1 MFKCLEKLVQAK
13 KEEWFIV
20 SRANV
25 VTYTLSLLSY
35 AAKKSDRAIDFE
47 NVWKKQSIPV
57 NAENALLKLSKR
69 INELLRDENRAVME
83 LSSYAKSETFWNVV
97 KAESTKIDLN
107 EFADLLIDKNEAIE
121 KKREDRKTQKFTSDL
136 EAELKVKGTSP
147 SIWVKVLKY
156 LQDNQMENPSRT
168 ALIAKAQR
176 TPLKLSEKES
186 MALFA
191 VLDEYE
197 SFYRNT

>member
-1 MFKCLEKLVQAK
+1 MTGKFKPKY
-13 KEEWFIV
+13 
-20 SRANV
+20 SRVAQLK
-25 VTYTLSLLSY
+25 T
-35 AAKKSDRAIDFE
+35 AADF
-47 NVWKKQSIPV
+47 
-57 NAENALLKLSKR
+57 A
-69 INELLRDENRAVME
+69 
-83 LSSYAKSETFWNVV
+83 
-97 KAESTKIDLN
+97 
-107 EFADLLIDKNEAIE
+107 
-121 KKREDRKTQKFTSDL
+121 
-136 EAELKVKGTSP
+136 
-147 SIWVKVLKY
+147 KY